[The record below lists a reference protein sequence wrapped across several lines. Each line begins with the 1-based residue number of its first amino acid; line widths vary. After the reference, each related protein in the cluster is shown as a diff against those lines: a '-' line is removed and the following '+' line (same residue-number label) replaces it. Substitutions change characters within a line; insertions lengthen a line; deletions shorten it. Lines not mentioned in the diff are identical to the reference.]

1 MNEIDIRPAE
11 VDWQRAI
18 TERFEIQP
26 TIAAMQR
33 HLLFSLRSA
42 SVQTSEVTPGEFQ
55 TEVRLDG
62 GAWTGSARSE
72 EEAMG
77 RVLLAMTGPDGAV
90 AGPEAGS

>member
-1 MNEIDIRPAE
+1 MDEIDIRPAE
-11 VDWQRAI
+11 IDWRTAI

-62 GAWTGSARSE
+62 GAWTGTARSA

-77 RVLLAMTGPDGAV
+77 RALLAMTGPDGAV
-90 AGPEAGS
+90 AGAEAGS